1 MCGAFQ
7 LFTTTA
13 SSLESNEPTEPTEP
27 NRTQDEYDDTGQ
39 RGDENGDKDM
49 NDTTDQEGDTD
60 SGKNDISDTQS
71 GNDITDE
78 RISASTASRCLQF
91 MMFDMDRDLFISPEE
106 LEMTRNLTF
115 EENNSG
121 KLDSEEQVDIS
132 QKEEQLQVESQ
143 AGKDSS
149 GADES
154 KENQEVTV
162 DGSSDDQASKGESN
176 KGLAADQ
183 EQDNSV
189 QGDQG
194 GKGDYEA
201 GQAEKTSGELG
212 NGAADDNGGEG
223 EANGGTDAV
232 NSNDNNNNAESEKT
246 DKPMEI
252 MNSDMIL
259 ALDIDNDS
267 LVSLAEFLG
276 HELNP
281 ITK

>member
-1 MCGAFQ
+1 
-7 LFTTTA
+7 
-13 SSLESNEPTEPTEP
+13 
-27 NRTQDEYDDTGQ
+27 
-39 RGDENGDKDM
+39 M

-106 LEMTRNLTF
+106 LEMRRNLTF

-132 QKEEQLQVESQ
+132 QKEEQLESQ
-143 AGKDSS
+143 AGKESS

-154 KENQEVTV
+154 KENQEVTG

-176 KGLAADQ
+176 EGLVADQ
-183 EQDNSV
+183 EHDNSV

-252 MNSDMIL
+252 MNSDTIF